1 MFAAYS
7 YIMQEEMKRKTT
19 QDTLQRLLDDGK
31 YSYRVLMAFI
41 TLDDTFG
48 VTKDHRKRR
57 RAKRILRKNNVKFG
71 EIKTIVDQSWAEEQK
86 LYKTV
91 QKVML
96 EKVPGLST
104 LMCYM

>member
-1 MFAAYS
+1 MFGAYS

-19 QDTLQRLLDDGK
+19 RETLQKLLDDGK

-41 TLDDTFG
+41 TLDNTFG

-57 RAKRILRKNNVKFG
+57 RAKLILRKNNVKFG
-71 EIKTIVDQSWAEEQK
+71 DIKNIVEQSWIEDQK
-86 LYKTV
+86 LYQTV

-96 EKVPGLST
+96 EKVPGLSA
-104 LMCYM
+104 LMSYM

>member
-1 MFAAYS
+1 MFGAYS

-19 QDTLQRLLDDGK
+19 QETLQKLLDDGK

-41 TLDDTFG
+41 TLDNTFG

-57 RAKRILRKNNVKFG
+57 RAKRILRKHNVKFSD
-71 EIKTIVDQSWAEEQK
+71 IKTIIDQSWAEEQR
-86 LYKTV
+86 LYQTL

-96 EKVPGLST
+96 EKVPGLSA
-104 LMCYM
+104 LMSYI

>member
-19 QDTLQRLLDDGK
+19 QETLQKLLDDGK

-41 TLDDTFG
+41 TLDNTFG
-48 VTKDHRKRR
+48 ITKDHRKRR

-71 EIKTIVDQSWAEEQK
+71 DIKAIIDQSWAEEQK
-86 LYKTV
+86 LYQTV

-104 LMCYM
+104 LMSYM

>member
-7 YIMQEEMKRKTT
+7 YIMQEEMKRRTT
-19 QDTLQRLLDDGK
+19 QETLQRLLDDGK

-48 VTKDHRKRR
+48 VTRDYRKRR
-57 RAKRILRKNNVKFG
+57 RAKRILRKNNVKFAD
-71 EIKTIVDQSWAEEQK
+71 IKAMIDQSWAEEQK
-86 LYKTV
+86 LYQTV

-96 EKVPGLST
+96 EKVPGLSA
-104 LMCYM
+104 LISCM